1 MINLKGWDN
10 SQILKYNQKE
20 KKMAIKLND
29 KWYDESKFN
38 TELKNA
44 IIQVSNYQKQV
55 NNLNA
60 DLQNA
65 RIIVAHHA
73 KFIQDNVPASAEVEE
88 PKAQETPDSSKA
100 AKATAEVIK

>member
-1 MINLKGWDN
+1 
-10 SQILKYNQKE
+10 
-20 KKMAIKLND
+20 MAIKLND
-29 KWYDESKFN
+29 KWYDETNFS
-38 TELKNA
+38 TEIKNA

-65 RIIVAHHA
+65 KIIVAHHA

-88 PKAQETPDSSKA
+88 PKAKEAPVEEPK
-100 AKATAEVIK
+100 E

>member
-1 MINLKGWDN
+1 
-10 SQILKYNQKE
+10 
-20 KKMAIKLND
+20 MAIKLNN
-29 KWYDESKFN
+29 KWYDETKFS
-38 TELKNA
+38 TEIKNA

-65 RIIVAHHA
+65 KIIVAHHA

-88 PKAQETPDSSKA
+88 PKAEEAPVEKSK
-100 AKATAEVIK
+100 E

>member
-1 MINLKGWDN
+1 
-10 SQILKYNQKE
+10 
-20 KKMAIKLND
+20 MAIKLNN
-29 KWYDESKFN
+29 KWYDETKFS
-38 TELKNA
+38 TEIKNA

-65 RIIVAHHA
+65 KIIVAHHA

-88 PKAQETPDSSKA
+88 PKAQETATEAPVEETA
-100 AKATAEVIK
+100 TEAKE

>member
-1 MINLKGWDN
+1 
-10 SQILKYNQKE
+10 
-20 KKMAIKLND
+20 MAIKLND
-29 KWYDESKFN
+29 KWYDETKFN

-65 RIIVAHHA
+65 KIIVAHHA

-88 PKAQETPDSSKA
+88 PKVEEPATE
-100 AKATAEVIK
+100 AKE

>member
-1 MINLKGWDN
+1 MINLKNWDS

-20 KKMAIKLND
+20 KQMAIKLND

-38 TELKNA
+38 TEIKNA
-44 IIQVSNYQKQV
+44 IVQVGNYQKQI

-60 DLQNA
+60 DLQNCK
-65 RIIVAHHA
+65 IIVAHHA

-88 PKAQETPDSSKA
+88 PKAEEVATE
-100 AKATAEVIK
+100 AKE

>member
-1 MINLKGWDN
+1 MINLKGWVS

-20 KKMAIKLND
+20 KQMAIKLND

-38 TELKNA
+38 TEIKNA
-44 IIQVSNYQKQV
+44 IVQVGNYQKQI

-60 DLQNA
+60 DLQNCK
-65 RIIVAHHA
+65 IIVAHHA

-88 PKAQETPDSSKA
+88 PKAEETATEA
-100 AKATAEVIK
+100 ATEAKE

>member
-1 MINLKGWDN
+1 
-10 SQILKYNQKE
+10 
-20 KKMAIKLND
+20 MAIKLND
-29 KWYDESKFN
+29 KWYDETKFN

-88 PKAQETPDSSKA
+88 PKAQETATEAPVEETA
-100 AKATAEVIK
+100 TEAKE

>member
-1 MINLKGWDN
+1 
-10 SQILKYNQKE
+10 
-20 KKMAIKLND
+20 MAIKLNN
-29 KWYDESKFN
+29 KWYDETKFGV
-38 TELKNA
+38 EIKNA

-65 RIIVAHHA
+65 KIIVAHHA

-88 PKAQETPDSSKA
+88 PKAEETA
-100 AKATAEVIK
+100 TEAKE